1 MSEQNASQ
9 QPAQPQQSEQ
19 TQQSERSAPTAPIVH
34 EFVAA
39 GPIDVNIQNL
49 RGDIALRA
57 EEGTAVRVELRPT
70 GQAGREIAD
79 RMRVRFEQE
88 RLTVDA
94 PAEEAQHLG
103 DLVMGLGRGSGSW
116 GDRISRGLRTAVRS
130 VGGLTGELDLVVVVP
145 ARSRVVVH
153 DGSGAI
159 AVAGALARIEARAGA
174 GDVVLERG
182 AEEESRL
189 ATGAGDIVVAPVDGS
204 AAVTTGT
211 GDVVLAPVGGRIA
224 VTTGTGD
231 VDLAELG
238 GEAAIT
244 TGVGDIQVRRARSG
258 HLHARSGLGS
268 VTVRVLPG
276 TAARV
281 DLATGLGDRDVRLT
295 PADGA
300 GEAERTLVI
309 EGRTAKGD
317 LRVLRAE
324 PEPAS

>member
-1 MSEQNASQ
+1 
-9 QPAQPQQSEQ
+9 
-19 TQQSERSAPTAPIVH
+19 
-34 EFVAA
+34 
-39 GPIDVNIQNL
+39 
-49 RGDIALRA
+49 
-57 EEGTAVRVELRPT
+57 
-70 GQAGREIAD
+70 
-79 RMRVRFEQE
+79 MRVRFEQE

-189 ATGAGDIVVAPVDGS
+189 ATGAGDIVVGPAAGDVHATTGSGDVTLAPVDGS